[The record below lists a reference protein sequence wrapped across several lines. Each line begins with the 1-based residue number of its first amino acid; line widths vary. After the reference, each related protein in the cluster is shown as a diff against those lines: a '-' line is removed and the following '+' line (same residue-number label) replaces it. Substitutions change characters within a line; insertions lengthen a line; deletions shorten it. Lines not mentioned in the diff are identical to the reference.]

1 MVNMENFNRAVVD
14 GAHVVARVVEYHVR
28 EAATSAIQSSVT
40 PSPSLPPAMSSSV
53 DAATSPS
60 PTATDTK
67 KDGGSGSSSP
77 LLFFVALGFGVVFTN
92 LW

>member
-1 MVNMENFNRAVVD
+1 MENFNRAVVD

-28 EAATSAIQSSVT
+28 EAATSAIQTGSLT
-40 PSPSLPPAMSSSV
+40 PSPSLPPAMSSST
-53 DAATSPS
+53 DAATSPT
-60 PTATDTK
+60 PTSTDK
-67 KDGGSGSSSP
+67 KDNNTGSSSP